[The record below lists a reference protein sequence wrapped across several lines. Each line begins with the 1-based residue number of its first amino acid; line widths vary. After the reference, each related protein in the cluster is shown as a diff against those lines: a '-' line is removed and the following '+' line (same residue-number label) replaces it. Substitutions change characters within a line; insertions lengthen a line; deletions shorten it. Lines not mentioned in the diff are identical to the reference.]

1 MFGRSPHTPSG
12 LHGLLVRQAAP
23 AQCLHQLVGSQGD
36 DMTLARSHFRSDAG
50 QREAGRLLT
59 PRVASQAS
67 LDAFEHADTPLH
79 MVMVEILGLNMKG
92 AAAAPLFQ
100 SMLFL
105 HEADWWRQVHL
116 QGLTTYTHPVE
127 KNIARQ
133 AVWALPGSSVRA
145 AKVLSV
151 ESRR

>member
-1 MFGRSPHTPSG
+1 MEMLAG
-12 LHGLLVRQAAP
+12 
-23 AQCLHQLVGSQGD
+23 GS
-36 DMTLARSHFRSDAG
+36 
-50 QREAGRLLT
+50 
-59 PRVASQAS
+59 PRVAALQAS

-133 AVWALPGSSVRA
+133 AVWKLAGSDTVCAGCGCLIGGVMA
-145 AKVLSV
+145 AMSP
-151 ESRR
+151 

>member
-1 MFGRSPHTPSG
+1 
-12 LHGLLVRQAAP
+12 
-23 AQCLHQLVGSQGD
+23 
-36 DMTLARSHFRSDAG
+36 
-50 QREAGRLLT
+50 
-59 PRVASQAS
+59 
-67 LDAFEHADTPLH
+67 

-105 HEADWWRQVHL
+105 HEADWWRQVRL

-133 AVWALPGSSVRA
+133 AVW
-145 AKVLSV
+145 
-151 ESRR
+151 